1 MIKIPYAVGSY
12 EEIQEQ
18 GYYYVDKTRYIA
30 ALEQWKVPV
39 FLRPRRFGKSL
50 WCSTLEC
57 FYDIN
62 RKDKFESLFG
72 NTWIGKNPTPLKNSF
87 MVLRLNFSVVT
98 VKPDMACIEDSF
110 NFTQSARIKTFVSYY
125 KNLFGKFPD
134 ISDSSIADQLQFIIE
149 SVMDNNLP
157 PLYIIIDEYDNF
169 SNQLITTRND
179 DLYKELTSGDSFFT
193 VILQG
198 NKIRR
203 RTAKY
208 RQGIYYRGTSDYH

>member
-18 GYYYVDKTRYIA
+18 GYYYVDKTRYIS

-62 RKDKFESLFG
+62 RKDKFDSLFG

-87 MVLRLNFSVVT
+87 RN
-98 VKPDMACIEDSF
+98 
-110 NFTQSARIKTFVSYY
+110 
-125 KNLFGKFPD
+125 
-134 ISDSSIADQLQFIIE
+134 AD
-149 SVMDNNLP
+149 
-157 PLYIIIDEYDNF
+157 
-169 SNQLITTRND
+169 LIT
-179 DLYKELTSGDSFFT
+179 S
-193 VILQG
+193 
-198 NKIRR
+198 
-203 RTAKY
+203 
-208 RQGIYYRGTSDYH
+208 